1 MQALWRLI
9 LVFASTDD
17 YSPIKYLLRENS
29 YYFFW
34 SDTKLS
40 VMDVQ
45 YEIQNLGL
53 DIYDNETN
61 TANA

>member
-1 MQALWRLI
+1 MQALWWLI

-17 YSPIKYLLRENS
+17 YSPIEYLLRENS

-45 YEIQNLGL
+45 YEIQN
-53 DIYDNETN
+53 
-61 TANA
+61 